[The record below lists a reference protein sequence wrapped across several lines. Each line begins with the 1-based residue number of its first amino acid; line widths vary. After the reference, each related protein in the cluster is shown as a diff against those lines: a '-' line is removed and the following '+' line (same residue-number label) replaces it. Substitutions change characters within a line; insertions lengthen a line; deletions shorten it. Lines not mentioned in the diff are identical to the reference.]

1 MDNRKDNSIYER
13 LSALL
18 DNDSLVEID
27 KGAVIT
33 ASGMIDGRTVF
44 VFAHDSSIS
53 GGAVTADMADSICR
67 VMDMAITKGAPLIC
81 LNSSAGAHIHGGLA
95 ALEGL
100 GAIFSRHMLAS
111 ERIPQISGIFGPCA
125 GGAVYSPALT
135 DFTVMVRDS
144 SYMYV
149 TGPAVVRKATGEC
162 VSHEE
167 LGGAD
172 IHSKDSGAAH
182 FAADS
187 EADGLRIIRELVSYL
202 PSDSTGTAPL
212 RQSCDPVDRKCIS
225 LNSTVPAD
233 HGKPYDMKEVI
244 REMTDD
250 GVFLETH
257 DRWAGNLITC
267 FAHMGGHA
275 VGIVANQPNV
285 MAGAIDGNA
294 SRKAAGF
301 IDFCSRFNIPL
312 ISLTD
317 TPGYLCGSRQEK
329 AGIITH
335 GAGLIRA
342 YGKAETLKIA
352 VNLRKAY
359 GGAYITMSSRKLG
372 SDVNLAWPG
381 ARYGVMGD
389 ESAAEVLHSGKAAE
403 DRSDNLQKALEDGF
417 IDAVIQPEDT
427 RFHIIRILER
437 HYDIS

>member
-1 MDNRKDNSIYER
+1 MDNRTDNPIYER
-13 LSALL
+13 LAALL
-18 DNDSLVEID
+18 DRGSLVEID
-27 KGAVIT
+27 KGPVIT
-33 ASGMIDGRTVF
+33 ASGMIDGRTICL
-44 VFAHDSSIS
+44 FAHDSSIS
-53 GGAVTADMADSICR
+53 GGAVTAEMAESICR
-67 VMDMAITKGAPLIC
+67 IMDMAIGSGVPLIC

-100 GAIFSRHMLAS
+100 GAIFSRHVLAS
-111 ERIPQISGIFGPCA
+111 EKIPQISGIFGPCA

-144 SYMYV
+144 SFMYV

-172 IHSKDSGAAH
+172 VHSKESGAAH

-187 EADGLRIIRELVSYL
+187 ESDGLRIIRELVSYL
-202 PSDSTGTAPL
+202 PSDSTGKAPR
-212 RQSCDPVDRKCIS
+212 RQSCDPVDRKCPS
-225 LNSTVPAD
+225 LNPTVPTD

-244 REMTDD
+244 REIADD

-257 DRWAGNLITC
+257 EGWAGNVITC
-267 FAHMGGHA
+267 FAHMGGHS

-285 MAGAIDGNA
+285 MAGAIDGYA

-312 ISLTD
+312 ISLID

-329 AGIITH
+329 SGIITH
-335 GAGLIRA
+335 GADLIRTYA
-342 YGKAETLKIA
+342 RAGTLKIA

-372 SDVNLAWPG
+372 SCVNLAWPG

-389 ESAAEVLHSGKAAE
+389 ESAAEILHSQRGAE
-403 DRSDNLQKALEDGF
+403 DRPSDLQKALDNGF
-417 IDAVIQPEDT
+417 IDAVIEPEDT
-427 RFHIIRILER
+427 RLYIIKELER
-437 HYDIS
+437 HDDIS

>member
-1 MDNRKDNSIYER
+1 MQKQMWKRNFLILKKLSLLLQLR
-13 LSALL
+13 L
-18 DNDSLVEID
+18 
-27 KGAVIT
+27 
-33 ASGMIDGRTVF
+33 
-44 VFAHDSSIS
+44 
-53 GGAVTADMADSICR
+53 
-67 VMDMAITKGAPLIC
+67 
-81 LNSSAGAHIHGGLA
+81 
-95 ALEGL
+95 
-100 GAIFSRHMLAS
+100 
-111 ERIPQISGIFGPCA
+111 
-125 GGAVYSPALT
+125 
-135 DFTVMVRDS
+135 
-144 SYMYV
+144 
-149 TGPAVVRKATGEC
+149 
-162 VSHEE
+162 
-167 LGGAD
+167 
-172 IHSKDSGAAH
+172 
-182 FAADS
+182 
-187 EADGLRIIRELVSYL
+187 
-202 PSDSTGTAPL
+202 
-212 RQSCDPVDRKCIS
+212 
-225 LNSTVPAD
+225 
-233 HGKPYDMKEVI
+233 
-244 REMTDD
+244 
-250 GVFLETH
+250 
-257 DRWAGNLITC
+257 NLW
-267 FAHMGGHA
+267 HMGGHA